1 MKKNEPD
8 YVIVLAW
15 HLFDTIYKKW
25 SKRFKKRVKFIKPLP
40 KLKII

>member
-15 HLFDTIYKKW
+15 HLFDTIFKKW
-25 SKRFKKRVKFIKPLP
+25 KKIFKSKVKFIKPLP
-40 KLKII
+40 KLEIK